1 VPKEPGDDRARWAT
15 ILSDWERATRTSYL
29 DAYDVA
35 ARDAGLYD
43 GIAANQSLLELF
55 ELEKALYE
63 LRYEIANRPDWV
75 SIPLS
80 DLVEKAC

>member
-1 VPKEPGDDRARWAT
+1 MLT
-15 ILSDWERATRTSYL
+15 DWERATRESYL
-29 DAYDVA
+29 HAYDVV
-35 ARDAGLYD
+35 ARDAGLFE
-43 GIAANQSLLELF
+43 GIEANRSLLELF

-80 DLVEKAC
+80 ALVDTAKAP